1 MSSSGEGHPAEAWE
15 AEVRRVQARGNV
27 AIAALGVTVLT
38 RVVQIGIQRWQSGL
52 ISAVQAGTPP
62 SQEALELSDRAV
74 QLGAMTQLAVL
85 LVTGIVFLRWL
96 HGATRCTR
104 GLGGDTLRWT
114 PKEAVTGFIIPFLNI
129 TRPFQIVRDLHDH
142 LAPELLPA
150 PQAQVVSSEHAGY
163 RSVELREPPPAVRLP
178 HASIGAWWGTFWLGN
193 VFGNI
198 AARQTGNTLD
208 ALQSMHTLNT
218 ISDSIDVVS
227 ASLAIVMVRGVTARL
242 AERLRRVRHNPVE
255 VLQAHG
261 VTVEP
266 PTP

>member
-1 MSSSGEGHPAEAWE
+1 MSISGEGHPAEAWE
-15 AEVRRVQARGNV
+15 VEVRRVQARGTV
-27 AIAALGVTVLT
+27 AIVALGVTVLT

-52 ISAVQAGTPP
+52 ISAVQAGSPP
-62 SQEALELSDRAV
+62 PQETLDFSDKVV
-74 QLGAMTQLAVL
+74 QLGALTQLVVL
-85 LVTGIVFLRWL
+85 LVTGVVFLRWL

-104 GLGGDTLRWT
+104 ALGGDTLRWT

-129 TRPFQIVRDLHDH
+129 ARPFQIVRDVHDH

-150 PQAQVVSSEHAGY
+150 PQAQAVSGELSGY
-163 RSVELREPPPAVRLP
+163 RSVELREPPPPVRLP

-242 AERLRRVRHNPVE
+242 AERFRRVRHNSPE
-255 VLQAHG
+255 VLLAHG

-266 PTP
+266 PLP